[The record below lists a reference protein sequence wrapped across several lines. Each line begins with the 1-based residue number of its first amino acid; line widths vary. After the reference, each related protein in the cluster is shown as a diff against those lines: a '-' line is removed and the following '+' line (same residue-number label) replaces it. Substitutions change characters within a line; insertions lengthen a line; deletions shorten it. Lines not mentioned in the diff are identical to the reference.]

1 MVTVAV
7 IGVVTM
13 TALVWFFAS
22 SMERERAAEKR
33 RVKMLLL
40 TPGGRCEDIRVVPG
54 DSHL

>member
-13 TALVWFFAS
+13 TVFVWFLAS
-22 SMERERAAEKR
+22 NMERERAAEKR

-40 TPGGRCEDIRVVPG
+40 TPDGR
-54 DSHL
+54 

>member
-13 TALVWFFAS
+13 TVLVWVLAS
-22 SMERERAAEKR
+22 SMERQRAAEKR

-40 TPGGRCEDIRVVPG
+40 RPDG
-54 DSHL
+54 S